1 MSMTKTTNGLMKVFV
16 ADDSAALRRRLTEM
30 FSLIE
35 GIEVVGEAQDA
46 PEALASI
53 RALQP
58 DVVVLDIQMPG
69 GNGIDVLRE
78 VKRDYPQTIVVILT
92 NHADPQYRRR
102 CMELKADYFLSKS
115 KDSKLLIEIGEEL
128 GAARGKTR

>member
-46 PEALASI
+46 PETLASI

-78 VKRDYPQTIVVILT
+78 VKRDYPKTIVIMLT
-92 NHADPQYRRR
+92 NHPEPQYRQR
-102 CMELKADYFLSKS
+102 
-115 KDSKLLIEIGEEL
+115 
-128 GAARGKTR
+128 